1 MKNLELYESFTESLN
16 EARTRKNL
24 MHELLQIPEDKKISD
39 VYKSGRKLAE
49 ELVEAIRKNNLVPE
63 KEVQRKAASMLSFA
77 GNWPNDPKNSIFD
90 VALKHV
96 KSLFFDFCLVTFFP
110 HAPLK
115 QIRKYCWMC
124 SFLLY

>member
-49 ELVEAIRKNNLVPE
+49 ELVAAIKKNNLVPE

-96 KSLFFDFCLVTFFP
+96 KSLF
-110 HAPLK
+110 
-115 QIRKYCWMC
+115 
-124 SFLLY
+124 